1 MKKIAILCLL
11 SILSACA
18 ANIGADDY
26 TTESVGSVNRALRGT
41 VLNVRTVKI
50 ADAGTG
56 GSIIGGIAGAAAG
69 TLLGGND
76 ATKIVGGAVG
86 AAAGSWAGSE
96 AQQLASGQLGYE
108 YVIEL
113 DNGRIVTL
121 TQGADVKIN
130 PGQKCIVLYG
140 DRARVIP
147 YAGGSY

>member
-1 MKKIAILCLL
+1 MKKFAILCLL
-11 SILSACA
+11 SMLSACA
-18 ANIGADDY
+18 ADLGADDY

-41 VLNVRTVKI
+41 ILSVRVVKI
-50 ADAGTG
+50 QDAGTG

-86 AAAGSWAGSE
+86 AAAGAWAGSE
-96 AQQLASGQLGYE
+96 AQQLASGQAGYE

-113 DNGRIVTL
+113 QNGNIVTL
-121 TQGADVKIN
+121 TQGADVKLN
-130 PGQKCIVLYG
+130 VGQKCIVLYG

-147 YAGGSY
+147 YGGAN